1 MKKAKTSR
9 PVSGGRKPGKA
20 SRGARAIT
28 PLGPPIVGPLLI
40 AAVRD
45 HPLAGALRLAEALA
59 RRGRVEA
66 HVLTVVPPL
75 SLIHALPAL
84 RLLIGEATA
93 RLPQR

>member
-1 MKKAKTSR
+1 MLTECSGVVTLAGTAPHRRETNHEESQDFTSCR
-9 PVSGGRKPGKA
+9 R
-20 SRGARAIT
+20 R
-28 PLGPPIVGPLLI
+28 
-40 AAVRD
+40 
-45 HPLAGALRLAEALA
+45 GALRLAEALA